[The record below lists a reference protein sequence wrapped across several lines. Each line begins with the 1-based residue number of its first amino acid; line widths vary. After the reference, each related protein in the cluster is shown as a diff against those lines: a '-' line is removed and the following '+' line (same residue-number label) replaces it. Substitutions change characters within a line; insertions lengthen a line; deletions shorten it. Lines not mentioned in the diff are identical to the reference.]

1 MHEPHSGTLLCPR
14 GPGAW
19 PPSRLLPLLRLPGE
33 TNTTRTQKG
42 YSRCPRTAQTTRCA
56 GSMRRSTS
64 LRKSLGTRL
73 KGNNVDDSEPDANR
87 ANHEPATQRYRA
99 AQHACLTPCKRA
111 QIPSS
116 LSTRVPLG
124 RSPPSGTGSTRRQ
137 NLLTVDASAL
147 KG

>member
-14 GPGAW
+14 GPGAG

-33 TNTTRTQKG
+33 TNTTRTRKVT
-42 YSRCPRTAQTTRCA
+42 RCPRTAQTTRCA

-64 LRKSLGTRL
+64 PQTLGTRP

-124 RSPPSGTGSTRRQ
+124 RSPPSATGSTRRQ
-137 NLLTVDASAL
+137 NLLSVDASAL